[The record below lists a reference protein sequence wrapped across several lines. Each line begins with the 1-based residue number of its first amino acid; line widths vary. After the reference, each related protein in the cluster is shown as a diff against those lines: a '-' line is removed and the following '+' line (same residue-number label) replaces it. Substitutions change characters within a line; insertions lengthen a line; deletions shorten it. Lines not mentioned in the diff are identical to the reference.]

1 VDTELT
7 GHRTAVPRPWSSR
20 LWLAAAGIALV
31 VACLVPPVSV
41 LARRY
46 LFVESIQFCAFAL
59 AAPALVALGARPR
72 LGASGAGG
80 LLPRGTALFAPDPS
94 GDRQR
99 WASFVAM
106 LSYLIVWVVLCVSWR
121 LPWVLDELARHPVL
135 VLAEA
140 VTMGAAGL
148 GLWLGLVPAPPSAP
162 RGPRPE
168 RALVAAL
175 AMWSVWVIA
184 YILGFA
190 HDSVVHAYDL
200 AGSHLSTVDDQE
212 ITAFLLCAAAG
223 LAFAPVVFTVVLN
236 WLKVSSE
243 PGAGPAGRVPGS
255 GVRGWGHR

>member
-1 VDTELT
+1 VDTET
-7 GHRTAVPRPWSSR
+7 TSHRTAVPRPWSSR
-20 LWLAAAGIALV
+20 PWLAAAGIVLV

-46 LFVESIQFCAFAL
+46 LFVESIQFCVFAL
-59 AAPALVALGARPR
+59 AAPALIALSATLRR
-72 LGASGAGG
+72 GASEPRG
-80 LLPRGTALFAPDPS
+80 LLPRGAARFAPDPA

-99 WASFVAM
+99 RASSVAM
-106 LSYLIVWVVLCVSWR
+106 LSYLIAWVVLCVFWR
-121 LPWVLDELARHPVL
+121 LPSVLDELARHPEL
-135 VLAEA
+135 VLPEA
-140 VTMGAAGL
+140 VTMGVAGL

-162 RGPRPE
+162 RSPRPE

-212 ITAFLLCAAAG
+212 ITAFLLWAAAG
-223 LAFAPVVFTVVLN
+223 VAFAPVVFTVLLN
-236 WLKVSSE
+236 WLKDSS
-243 PGAGPAGRVPGS
+243 GLAGPAGRVPGS